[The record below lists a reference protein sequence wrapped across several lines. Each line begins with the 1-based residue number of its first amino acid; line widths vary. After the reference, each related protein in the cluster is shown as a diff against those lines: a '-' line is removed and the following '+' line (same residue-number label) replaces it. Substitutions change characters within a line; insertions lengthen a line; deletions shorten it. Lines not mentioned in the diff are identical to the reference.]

1 MRHLVTLMCVLA
13 LGLMG
18 CSETTGTGGSGG
30 NGAVGGDGGSGGGG
44 TGGDGGTGG
53 VAGSGGTGGDGGTGG
68 KPRCESAEDCDDKN
82 ECTEDLCDPSGGLCE
97 YTAVPSGSSCAA
109 GIGLCRAGVCREP
122 YISFTGDQEDVIGA
136 GQWGLH
142 CIPDEHVSYYKTDDI
157 YHLWPGVAHHFT
169 SADFKSWT
177 PENTEGGNSVP
188 ALTPSGEGFDRDYA
202 GPGSVIRAINGQD
215 LLMFYHGEYQWPEGG
230 YYATIALARSSDEG
244 QSWERLGPVITG
256 RQPRPD
262 PPPWPG
268 AFGAGG
274 PCALVNESD
283 GFIYIYYLDWGR
295 PLFPGADEIHL
306 ARSPVSSDG
315 APGSWHKYFQGSFD
329 EPGVDGNS
337 DPVIR
342 GPSSTAFWAGFPSVS
357 FNVSLNAY
365 LAVFISADG
374 FYYSISFDRINWTVG
389 KQLFSAEAPS
399 TGDPWYLYPSLL
411 SPSQPTDSTT
421 SATGYLYYGRGI
433 YNVECH
439 HMVRRPVQV
448 GWSTAAAD

>member
-1 MRHLVTLMCVLA
+1 MRYLFGLLCVLA
-13 LGLMG
+13 LGVMPVVG
-18 CSETTGTGGSGG
+18 CTDDGGAGGSGG
-30 NGAVGGDGGSGGGG
+30 S
-44 TGGDGGTGG
+44 
-53 VAGSGGTGGDGGTGG
+53 AGSGGTGGSAGSGGTGG
-68 KPRCESAEDCDDKN
+68 SAGSGGTPECESAADCDDTN
-82 ECTEDLCDPSGGLCE
+82 ECTYDLCNANQVCKYPAMPD
-97 YTAVPSGSSCAA
+97 GSSCSA
-109 GIGLCRAGVCREP
+109 GTGMCRGGVCREP
-122 YISFTGDQEDVIGA
+122 YIAFTGDQEDVIGA

-142 CIPDEHVSYYKTDDI
+142 CTPDEHISYYKTDDI

-169 SADFKSWT
+169 SADFNSWT
-177 PENTEGGNSVP
+177 PVSMEGGNSVP

-202 GPGSVIRAINGQD
+202 GPGSVIRATNGQD
-215 LLMFYHGEYQWPEGG
+215 LLMFYHGEYHWPEGG
-230 YYATIALARSSDEG
+230 YYATIGLARSSDEG
-244 QSWERLGPVITG
+244 QTWERLGPVIAG

-295 PLFPGADEIHL
+295 PLFPGTDEIHL

-329 EPGVDGNS
+329 EPGIDGNS

-342 GPSSTAFWAGFPSVS
+342 SPSSTGFWAGFPSVS
-357 FNVSLNAY
+357 YNVSLDAY
-365 LAVFISADG
+365 LAVFVSADG
-374 FYYSISFDRINWTVG
+374 FYYSASSDLTNWTVG
-389 KQLFSAEAPS
+389 KKLLTRNETPN
-399 TGDPWYLYPSLL
+399 TGEPWLLYPSLL

-421 SATGYLYYGRGI
+421 GATGYLYYGHGI

-448 GWSTAAAD
+448 GWSTAAAN

>member
-1 MRHLVTLMCVLA
+1 MRRHLFIVVSAVVVVLGVFFA
-13 LGLMG
+13 ADCG
-18 CSETTGTGGSGG
+18 ETGGTGGTGGPGGAGGVGGTGGIAGTGGSGG
-30 NGAVGGDGGSGGGG
+30 VGGGG
-44 TGGDGGTGG
+44 TGGTP
-53 VAGSGGTGGDGGTGG
+53 
-68 KPRCESAEDCDDKN
+68 KCESAADCADKN
-82 ECTEDLCDPSGGLCE
+82 ECSYDLCDANQVCAYPAVPDGNSCSAGTGMCRGGL
-97 YTAVPSGSSCAA
+97 
-109 GIGLCRAGVCREP
+109 CREP
-122 YISFTGDQEDVIGA
+122 YIAFTGDQEDVIGA

-142 CIPDEHVSYYKTDDI
+142 CIPDEHVSYYETDDI

-169 SADFKSWT
+169 SADFNSWT
-177 PENTEGGNSVP
+177 PVSMEGGNSVP

-202 GPGSVIRAINGQD
+202 GPGSVIRATNGQD

-230 YYATIALARSSDEG
+230 YYATIGLARSSDEG
-244 QSWERLGPVITG
+244 QTWERLGPVITG

-306 ARSPVSSDG
+306 ARSPISSDG

-329 EPGVDGNS
+329 EPGIDGNS

-365 LAVFISADG
+365 LAVFVSADG

-389 KQLFSAEAPS
+389 KKLLTRNETPN
-399 TGDPWYLYPSLL
+399 TGEPWLLYPSLL
-411 SPSQPTDSTT
+411 SPSQPTDATT
-421 SATGYLYYGRGI
+421 SETGYLYYGHGI

-439 HMVRRPVQV
+439 HMVRRPVEV
-448 GWSTAAAD
+448 TW